1 MTRALVDTDG
11 TLDWTTVE
19 LPALGGNDVRI
30 RVRAA
35 GVNRADLIQ
44 RAGHYPPPRGAS
56 PILGLECAGEIIE
69 AGPDSAWAPGDRV
82 AALLTGG
89 GYAEEVVCDSGLCL
103 PLPDRLSFAE
113 GAALPEVLC
122 TAHDNLFAQGELKP
136 GERVLIHAGGSGVG
150 AAAVQLCRAMGHPCF
165 VTLGNA
171 EKLEQAMALGASA
184 GAIRHEGPWW
194 EHSWLEAGV
203 DVALCPVG
211 AAYLGANLRVLRPLG
226 RLVVIGLLGGRTAD
240 LDLGRLL
247 VKRLTVRGSVLRGR
261 TLPDRRAVVQA
272 VRTEVWPRVAAGE
285 IRPILHRDFPASE
298 ADQAH
303 ALLASNRTF
312 GTLVLTFG

>member
-11 TLDWTTVE
+11 TLDWTKVE
-19 LPALGGNDVRI
+19 LPALGENDVRI

-69 AGPDSAWAPGDRV
+69 AGPESAWAPGDRV

-165 VTLGNA
+165 VTLGSA
-171 EKLEQAMALGASA
+171 EKLDQAMALGASA
-184 GAIRHEGPWW
+184 GAIRHDGPWW

-211 AAYLGANLRVLRPLG
+211 ASYLGANLRVLRPLG

-261 TLPDRRAVVQA
+261 TLHDRRAVVQA
-272 VRTEVWPRVAAGE
+272 VRTEVWPRVASGE
-285 IRPILHRDFPASE
+285 IRPILHRVFPADE

-312 GTLVLTFG
+312 GTLVLTFD